1 MFLRLVTCSPR
12 SKCKPLK
19 HDATDGKFGG
29 FRSRAINSRVHLF
42 ANMRVHHVADAIHQH
57 HITKSQAT
65 FGMAAAQPRLRQ
77 ELRKVVLVTGA
88 CGDIGR
94 AICLRLARSRL
105 KDPAFDDF
113 KVDASVCC

>member
-1 MFLRLVTCSPR
+1 
-12 SKCKPLK
+12 
-19 HDATDGKFGG
+19 
-29 FRSRAINSRVHLF
+29 
-42 ANMRVHHVADAIHQH
+42 
-57 HITKSQAT
+57 
-65 FGMAAAQPRLRQ
+65 MAAASTNRLRQ

-113 KVDASVCC
+113 KVNASVYCLS